1 MSSSKHL
8 SLFFSFFF
16 LISSSASALNITDIL
31 SKYPEFSTFS
41 NLLVQTKV
49 GDAINSRQTITV
61 LVVNNG
67 AFSSLSGEPDNVVK
81 NILSLHVILDYFD
94 QQKIQKLEKK
104 TALLTTLFQS
114 SGQAKGQ
121 QGFLN
126 VTNLSDGSIAFGSA
140 VPGAELKSKFEKAV
154 TSQPYNISILQVSSV
169 IAPPGMVGNSNSNSN
184 SSSNSNS
191 NSNSTTENQSSNL
204 PSPAGSPTKTPAP
217 GASPEKPPANNA
229 TSTSPNPAKK
239 ESPENSPE
247 KAPTPSDAGK
257 SPEKAPTPSNSK
269 VPTPSKSKAPTPS
282 KADSPDASSPTSA
295 EEPAAAETPT
305 SPTGS
310 PPEPGSSPEPA
321 AGGASGPAA
330 ESPSAGSLAAPI
342 DGLMAGALAV
352 IFASTWSLF

>member
-1 MSSSKHL
+1 MSSSKHV
-8 SLFFSFFF
+8 SLFFSFF
-16 LISSSASALNITDIL
+16 LLSSSASALNITDIL

-49 GDAINSRQTITV
+49 GDAINSRQSITV

-94 QQKIQKLEKK
+94 QQKLQKLDKK

-126 VTNLSDGSIAFGSA
+126 VTNLSDGSIAFGPA

-169 IAPPGMVGNSNSNSN
+169 IAPPGMAGNSNY
-184 SSSNSNS
+184 
-191 NSNSTTENQSSNL
+191 NSNSTTEKQSSNS
-204 PSPAGSPTKTPAP
+204 PSPASSPTKNPAP
-217 GASPEKPPANNA
+217 GSNPEKPPANNA
-229 TSTSPNPAKK
+229 TSASPNPAKK
-239 ESPENSPE
+239 ESPANSPE
-247 KAPTPSDAGK
+247 KALTPSDAGK
-257 SPEKAPTPSNSK
+257 SPGKAPTPSNSK
-269 VPTPSKSKAPTPS
+269 APTPSKSKAPTPS
-282 KADSPDASSPTSA
+282 TADSPDASSPTSA

-305 SPTGS
+305 FPMGS
-310 PPEPGSSPEPA
+310 PPEPGSAPEPV
-321 AGGASGPAA
+321 AGDASGPAA
-330 ESPSAGSLAAPI
+330 GGQSAGSLAAPI
-342 DGLMAGALAV
+342 DCLKMGALAV
-352 IFASTWSLF
+352 IFAWTWSLF